1 MLPWYLRDDGI
12 TPAAPVLVRLESRA
26 AIERSLADEVFA
38 QLAQDYPK
46 ASLEWVHHTA
56 WEAPRLVPFAA
67 LDMRNK
73 PHWRAFHEPDRV
85 AEFSAKIKQRLA
97 KGKTQLKKPA
107 VVVYE
112 PGRPAQGLIIDGH
125 HRTLGAEGAG
135 EDGVLAWVGHTREV
149 GGPWMELHDL
159 QFTRESGS
167 APHSGDD
174 DADDQVNGKGS
185 RPAVDDA
192 ENLV

>member
-1 MLPWYLRDDGI
+1 MAWYDYEDGDVGLG
-12 TPAAPVLVRLESRA
+12 PVLIAPESRA

-56 WEAPRLVPFAA
+56 WEAPRVVPFAA

-85 AEFSAKIKQRLA
+85 AEFAAKIKQRIT
-97 KGKTQLKKPA
+97 KGKSQLKKPA

-112 PGRPAQGLIIDGH
+112 PGKPAQGLIIDGH
-125 HRTLGAEGAG
+125 HRTLGAEAAG

-167 APHSGDD
+167 AAHSGDD
-174 DADDQVNGKGS
+174 DASDQVDGKVH